1 MARGRR
7 LKTLDDYAR
16 SLKNKYGLGEGDDY
30 KPWLRVQDVP
40 SIGLASKIQGMKA
53 NREHHT
59 LSKLETEFFFLAEF
73 SDVVIDI
80 REQFPLLPLDL
91 TVKIS
96 KTISVSHPVVPGTD
110 TMHLMTTDFLLTC
123 FDNEKQWHIAVSVKS
138 EKDLRDKRVLEKLEI
153 ERLWWELLG
162 VEFVLF
168 CGTSETSI
176 QSKNIAWVTDP
187 IRHRLESLNKITEDL
202 KENAL
207 GLIKSGKQS
216 QEVICQNFLSNLEL
230 EGIDPLMLLKVLIAE
245 KRLIADLTLPMIE
258 TGFISIIAINAAA
271 EI

>member
-1 MARGRR
+1 MSRGRR
-7 LKTLDDYAR
+7 LKSLDDYAR
-16 SLKNKYGLGEGDDY
+16 SLKNKYGLGEGENY

-40 SIGLASKIQGMKA
+40 STGLASKIQGIKA

-59 LSKLETEFFFLAEF
+59 LSKLETEFLFLAEF
-73 SDVVIDI
+73 SDVVVDI
-80 REQFPLLPLDL
+80 REQFPLLPMDL

-96 KTISVSHPVVPGTD
+96 KTINVNHPVVPGTD

-123 FDNEKQWHIAVSVKS
+123 SDTEKKWYVAVSVKS

-168 CGTSETSI
+168 CGTSNTSI

-187 IRHRLESLNKITEDL
+187 IRHRLDNLNLITEEL
-202 KENAL
+202 KEQAL
-207 GLIKSGKQS
+207 DLIVLGKQLH
-216 QEVICQNFLSNLEL
+216 EVICQEFLDKLEL
-230 EGIDPLMLLKVLIAE
+230 EGIDPLILMKVLIAE
-245 KRLIADLTLPMIE
+245 KRLVTDLTLPMVE
-258 TGFISIIAINAAA
+258 TGIISIIGIKTLV
-271 EI
+271 